1 MVDVS
6 KMPIATQSAWGEPWT
21 ETEDEFLRRTYKRYT
36 ARSIG
41 AVLGRT
47 ARAVQCRAEV
57 LSLDGDRSS
66 WSEEDDATL
75 AELFPAMSSKQVAQR
90 MNRSVYSINR
100 RVHDLRLRGDDRF
113 PYKRAPKAP
122 ADRQAK

>member
-6 KMPIATQSAWGEPWT
+6 QFPTASRTAWGEPWT
-21 ETEDEFLRRTYKRYT
+21 ATEDELLRRAYKKCT

-47 ARAVQCRAEV
+47 ARAVQCRASI
-57 LSLDGDRSS
+57 LSLDGNRTS
-66 WSEEDDATL
+66 WSDEDDATL
-75 AELFPAMSSKQVAQR
+75 AELFPLMPSKQVAQR

-100 RVHDLRLRGDDRF
+100 RVHDLRLRGDTRF
-113 PYKRAPKAP
+113 PYKRNPKTP
-122 ADRQAK
+122 AGRQPK